1 MAEEYVSYVL
11 TDKGREIMAR
21 VVAGEN
27 ITFKRFAIGD
37 GYEYNLDNFLTKTAL
52 ENEVLSV
59 PIDTVTIENDD
70 IVSLI
75 GKFSTSELDF
85 SFWYRELG
93 IYIYDPEDETKEILY
108 AYGNRNDYA
117 QHITPHVANY
127 QILKE
132 IECKVSVGA
141 SSNVRIYIN
150 NREALNLYE
159 FSTDD
164 WVFNEVLGLSVLN
177 TGQQGVGLNVFK
189 KTDLG
194 NVIVEFVDIV
204 INSQNILTLHSLD
217 VFDGY
222 LVFS

>member
-1 MAEEYVSYVL
+1 MAEDYVSYVL
-11 TDKGREIMAR
+11 TDAGRDVMTRI
-21 VVAGEN
+21 VAGEN

-37 GYEYNLDNFLTKTAL
+37 GYEYNLDNYLTKTEL
-52 ENEVLSV
+52 INETLSV
-59 PIDTVTIENDD
+59 PIDTMTIENED

-75 GKFSTSELDF
+75 GKFSTSELSE
-85 SFWYRELG
+85 SFWYREIG
-93 IYIYDPEDETKEILY
+93 IFIYDPEDETKEILY

-117 QHITPHVANY
+117 EYITPHVSNY

-150 NREALNLYE
+150 NKEALNLYD
-159 FSTDD
+159 FSADE
-164 WVFNEVLGLSVLN
+164 WVFNEALGLYVLN
-177 TGQQGVGLNVFK
+177 TGQMGVGLNVFK
-189 KTDLG
+189 KTELG
-194 NVIVEFVDIV
+194 NVITEFVDIV

-222 LVFS
+222 LVFT

>member
-1 MAEEYVSYVL
+1 MAEDYVSYVL
-11 TDKGREIMAR
+11 TDAGRDIMAR
-21 VVAGEN
+21 VIAGEN
-27 ITFKRFAIGD
+27 IVFKRFAIGD
-37 GYEYNLDNFLTKTAL
+37 GYEYNMENYLTKTEL
-52 ENEVLSV
+52 VHEVLSV
-59 PIDTVTIENDD
+59 PDLTMTIENED
-70 IVSLI
+70 IVSLL

-85 SFWYRELG
+85 SFWYREIG
-93 IYIYDPEDETKEILY
+93 IFIVDPDDETKEILY
-108 AYGNRNDYA
+108 AYGNRNDLAEY
-117 QHITPHVANY
+117 ITPHVGNY

-159 FSTDD
+159 FSADD
-164 WVFNEVLGLSVLN
+164 WVFNEALGLYVLN
-177 TGQQGVGLNVFK
+177 TGQMGKGLNVFK

-194 NVIVEFVDIV
+194 NVIVQFVDIV
-204 INSQNILTLHSLD
+204 INSQDILTLQSLD

>member
-1 MAEEYVSYVL
+1 MAEDYISYVL
-11 TDKGREIMAR
+11 TDMGRDIMAR
-21 VVAGEN
+21 VIAGEN

-37 GYEYNLDNFLTKTAL
+37 GYEYNLDNYLTKTEL
-52 ENEVLSV
+52 INETLSV
-59 PIDTVTIENDD
+59 AIDTMAIENND

-75 GKFSTSELDF
+75 GKFSTSELEN
-85 SFWYRELG
+85 SFWYREIG
-93 IYIYDPEDETKEILY
+93 IFIVDPEDETREILY

-117 QHITPHVANY
+117 EYITPHQSNY

-132 IECKVSVGA
+132 IECKISVGA
-141 SSNVRIYIN
+141 SSNVRIYVN

-159 FSTDD
+159 FSASE
-164 WVFNEVLGLSVLN
+164 WVFNETFGLYVLN

>member
-1 MAEEYVSYVL
+1 MAEDYVSYVL
-11 TDKGREIMAR
+11 TDVGRDIMAR
-21 VVAGEN
+21 VIAGEK
-27 ITFKRFAIGD
+27 ITFKRIAIGD
-37 GYEYNLDNFLTKTAL
+37 GYEYNLDNFLTKTEL
-52 ENEVLSV
+52 VHEVLSV
-59 PIDTVTIENDD
+59 PDLTMTIENED
-70 IVSLI
+70 IVSLL
-75 GKFSTSELDF
+75 GKFSTSELAD
-85 SFWYRELG
+85 SFWYREIG
-93 IYIYDPEDETKEILY
+93 IFIVDPEDETKEILY
-108 AYGNRNDYA
+108 AYGNRNDLAEY
-117 QHITPHVANY
+117 ITPHVSNY

-132 IECKVSVGA
+132 IECKVSVGE

-150 NREALNLYE
+150 NREALNLYD
-159 FSTDD
+159 FSADE
-164 WVFNEVLGLSVLN
+164 WVFNEALGLYVLN

>member
-1 MAEEYVSYVL
+1 MAEDYVSYVL
-11 TDKGREIMAR
+11 TDVGRDIMAR
-21 VVAGEN
+21 VIAGEK

-37 GYEYNLDNFLTKTAL
+37 GYEYNLDNFLTKTEL
-52 ENEVLSV
+52 VHEVLSV
-59 PIDTVTIENDD
+59 PDLTMTIENED
-70 IVSLI
+70 IVSLL
-75 GKFSTSELDF
+75 GKFSTSELAD
-85 SFWYRELG
+85 SFWYREIG
-93 IYIYDPEDETKEILY
+93 IFIVDPEDETKEILY
-108 AYGNRNDYA
+108 AYGNRNDLAEY
-117 QHITPHVANY
+117 ITPHVSNY
-127 QILKE
+127 QILKK
-132 IECKVSVGA
+132 IECKVSVGE

-150 NREALNLYE
+150 NREALNLYD
-159 FSTDD
+159 FSADE
-164 WVFNEVLGLSVLN
+164 WVYNEALGLYVLN